1 MSYDSLESRDEAFYG
16 ASLEELK
23 RGYKETATEVQ
34 CLICGEIY
42 EKGEV
47 FPKDGKYYDAA
58 KRIQLHLKEEHGSM
72 LHCLLQSGL
81 TGISEI
87 QQSVIEAMGE
97 GLSDKEIAERQKISA
112 STVRNHRFKL
122 REKERQARAFLAMM
136 ELLKEMGD
144 KMEKKTEDKLCEPH
158 RTAAMVDDRY
168 IITEEERK
176 QIIQTFFDENGHLK
190 EVPAREKRKLVVL
203 REIADNF
210 KPGNRY
216 TEIEINRILKRIH
229 NDFPYI
235 RRLMIEYG
243 FLERTKDGSEYW
255 LKE

>member
-23 RGYKETATEVQ
+23 RGYKETGTEVQ

-72 LHCLLQSGL
+72 LHFLLHSGL

-87 QQSVIEAMGE
+87 QQSVLASMAE
-97 GLSDKEIAERQKISA
+97 GLSDKETADRQKISP

-136 ELLKEMGD
+136 DLLKETG
-144 KMEKKTEDKLCEPH
+144 EKTEKQPGEKLCEPH

-168 IITEEERK
+168 IVTEEEK
-176 QIIQTFFDENGHLK
+176 MQILQTFFEENGHLK
-190 EVPAREKRKLVVL
+190 EIPAREKRKLVVL
-203 REIADNF
+203 RKIADNF
-210 KPGNRY
+210 KPGSSY
-216 TEIEINRILKRIH
+216 TEVEINRILKRIH

-243 FLERTKDGSEYW
+243 FLERTKDGSRYW